1 MPPVLSSLKKKKLSL
16 KISPQEQRFSKKSPF
31 PMLSF
36 NNMEEE
42 VIEQTPEF
50 QRQNNLSKFNDTL
63 INSNECPT
71 FAEEDILG
79 KGGFGETALVNGKVA
94 KIMKNFTKQYIKT
107 RHNEHWEWIYNRYQN
122 FCNDMESL
130 TGELTALFPNN
141 FIKMSRDECGFC
153 TYVKNNDEKEVALY
167 ANMNIIE
174 NNTGG
179 DLQKHII
186 GKKVRKF
193 TNKELETICGQIY
206 YIIMVMTKN
215 DLYHNDL
222 KAQNVMVKTAKNDII
237 YDNLEKDNTLFT
249 LTIKK
254 GDLVPVLIDYDFLSN
269 EQLEPGF
276 PADGVYTDLQYF
288 FDSIQKNRPAFGN
301 ISLFNKLVDT
311 YDEIMR
317 RKSFDALDVNK
328 AKEAYEKHFGENFAA
343 FEIKNQKTSRKSM
356 SLAIPNIDM
365 IERGRKRTKKV
376 RKHQGIVQTGGNAGR
391 LRKGYRYSG
400 KKLKS
405 GLPQIIKCKSKKC

>member
-1 MPPVLSSLKKKKLSL
+1 MLSL
-16 KISPQEQRFSKKSPF
+16 
-31 PMLSF
+31 
-36 NNMEEE
+36 NNFEEE
-42 VIEQTPEF
+42 EIEQTPEF
-50 QRQNNLSKFNDTL
+50 QRQNNLDKFNDTL

-71 FAEEDILG
+71 FAEENILG

-107 RHNEHWEWIYNRYQN
+107 RHDEHWKWIYNRYQN

-193 TNKELETICGQIY
+193 TNKELETICGQMY
-206 YIIMVMTKN
+206 YIIMVMNQKN
-215 DLYHNDL
+215 LYHNDL
-222 KAQNVMVKTAKNDII
+222 KAANVMVKIAKNDII
-237 YDNLEKDNTLFT
+237 YKNLEKDNTVFI

-254 GDLVPVLIDYDFLSN
+254 DQLVPVLIDYDFLSN
-269 EQLEPGF
+269 TQLQPGF

-288 FDSIQKNRPAFGN
+288 FESIQKYRPDFAN
-301 ISLFNKLVDT
+301 KSLFYKLVDVASE
-311 YDEIMR
+311 YEN
-317 RKSFDALDVNK
+317 RKSFDTLDIIK
-328 AKEAYEKHFGENFAA
+328 TIEAYEDHFGNNFS
-343 FEIKNQKTSRKSM
+343 TSEFAEGGK
-356 SLAIPNIDM
+356 
-365 IERGRKRTKKV
+365 KKTKKT

>member
-1 MPPVLSSLKKKKLSL
+1 
-16 KISPQEQRFSKKSPF
+16 
-31 PMLSF
+31 MLSINNFPEEEIEQKPEVQRKNSLDEF
-36 NNMEEE
+36 NN
-42 VIEQTPEF
+42 
-50 QRQNNLSKFNDTL
+50 TL
-63 INSNECPT
+63 INNNECPT
-71 FAEEDILG
+71 FAEENILG
-79 KGGFGETALVNGKVA
+79 KGGFGVTALVNGKVA

-107 RHNEHWEWIYNRYQN
+107 RHDEHWNWIYNRYQN

-193 TNKELETICGQIY
+193 TNKELETICGQMY

-222 KAQNVMVKTAKNDII
+222 KAANVMVKTAKNDII

-269 EQLEPGF
+269 KQLEPGF

-288 FDSIQKNRPAFGN
+288 FGSIQQNKPAFGN
-301 ISLFNKLVDT
+301 ISLFNQLVDT
-311 YDEIMR
+311 YDEMMS
-317 RKSFDALDVNK
+317 RKSFDTLDVNK

-343 FEIKNQKTSRKSM
+343 FE
-356 SLAIPNIDM
+356 LAK
-365 IERGRKRTKKV
+365 GGKKKTKKQRKT